1 MRVFKALRG
10 GAPSAI
16 IVRLPL
22 SAHRS
27 VPKGGRT
34 RSEGDRRLTL
44 DPRSSALNE
53 LFLNDRRRDQTAVDF
68 AASSRWDCLAG
79 FPAPQ
84 KEFPVRNKKFPVPR
98 HRELVANSS
107 GIRRNFGLR
116 HTGEGQFPRNSLYFP
131 CGSGNP
137 AERRVRER
145 LHPPPSSPRLRRPC
159 ARTASDPENRRGF
172 AEFWASGPVSPKS
185 RRARGNLP
193 GAGSRVVLRR
203 RAGHFGLLSRSGG
216 SRDSRLTARRERLAN
231 RKR

>member
-1 MRVFKALRG
+1 MLCPSCRHVDMRVFKALRG

-145 LHPPPSSPRLRRPC
+145 LHPPPSWLRILEASRPGRERSWKLAWFRGVLGAGLGDTQAET
-159 ARTASDPENRRGF
+159 ARN
-172 AEFWASGPVSPKS
+172 
-185 RRARGNLP
+185 RARP
-193 GAGSRVVLRR
+193 RR
-203 RAGHFGLLSRSGG
+203 FP
-216 SRDSRLTARRERLAN
+216 
-231 RKR
+231 